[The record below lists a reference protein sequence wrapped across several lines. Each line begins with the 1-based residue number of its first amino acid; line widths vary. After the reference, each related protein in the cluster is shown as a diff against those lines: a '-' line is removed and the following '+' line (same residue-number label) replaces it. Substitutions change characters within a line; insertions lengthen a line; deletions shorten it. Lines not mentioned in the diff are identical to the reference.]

1 LHLDFE
7 INRFEID
14 APHTIPN
21 AITRKSHGAINKIM
35 IGKAKID
42 KIKINSRITFI
53 PETFEVSG
61 GSWLR

>member
-1 LHLDFE
+1 ME
-7 INRFEID
+7 

-21 AITRKSHGAINKIM
+21 AIARKSLGAINKIM

-53 PETFEVSG
+53 PETFEASG
-61 GSWLR
+61 GPWLR